1 MAFVIFERSIIDGDS
16 DNVGFGA
23 VGRFWDKGK
32 EIAKAVSDKGEEIEK
47 KLKPKKSIQADP
59 KDTTEVQDDPNDH
72 SKDTPHE
79 HALTA
84 DPKDTT
90 PTTKHDFGSHAGA
103 EEVAAAT
110 AVAGA
115 IGVAAYNIYKRFF
128 STAAKACKDK
138 SGSEKTDCMQEYKQK
153 GTVAYN
159 SLIQRNMGRCDKSK
173 DPNACKES
181 LRLKMKKGK

>member
-1 MAFVIFERSIIDGDS
+1 MAFVIFERPIRSNLFEDKSS
-16 DNVGFGA
+16 DNDSEESDPSAGYQIDAEVHRTMFPR
-23 VGRFWDKGK
+23 GRGT
-32 EIAKAVSDKGEEIEK
+32 S
-47 KLKPKKSIQADP
+47 DP
-59 KDTTEVQDDPNDH
+59 KETEDSNDPNDH

-90 PTTKHDFGSHAGA
+90 PTTKHDFGSHAGT